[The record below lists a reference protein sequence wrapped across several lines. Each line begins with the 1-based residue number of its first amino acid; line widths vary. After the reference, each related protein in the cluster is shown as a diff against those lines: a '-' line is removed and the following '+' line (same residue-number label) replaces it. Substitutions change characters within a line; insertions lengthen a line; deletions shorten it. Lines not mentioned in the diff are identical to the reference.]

1 MSLADKIT
9 TERRGRL
16 AAEKLLELKQAELF
30 AANRKL
36 GKHARELSEEIVE
49 TRAQSAI
56 IQDENKRVK
65 SDLTV
70 ANQKI
75 MIAER
80 RLWHSVET
88 IQDGFAFFN
97 SESNMIAANQAYLVV
112 FDGLEYIQTG
122 VNYITILQAL
132 TDEGIVNTGDLSA
145 PDWREMMITRWQEPT
160 PPPVVLHLWNDQYIK
175 LVDRRGP
182 GGDIVSLGLNIT
194 ATVEYEKQ
202 LEAAREIAEG
212 ANRAKSSFLANMS
225 HEIRTPMNGV
235 VGMSDLLGDTGLTEE
250 QRLYVDT
257 IKNSSEALLVI
268 INDVLDYSKIEADK
282 LELHPEPFDL
292 ERSIHEIIM
301 LLHTSARNKG
311 LTIAL
316 DYDLFLPTRFIGDPG
331 RIRQVLTNLLGNA
344 LKFTAK
350 GHVLIRVLGIPNP
363 EHGNAE
369 VTITIEDTGIGIP
382 QDMVGHIFGEFNQ
395 VENERNRQFDG
406 TGLGL
411 TISKRLV
418 TLMRGDIW
426 VTSEDGE
433 GSCFGFHIP
442 LDTVDADAIVF
453 PVLSDGLRHVM
464 VVDDI
469 AANRTIL
476 ERQLEQLGL
485 RVTSC
490 VNGRKALDKI
500 SGGIDIDLILTDHNM
515 PEMDGLELTTAL
527 YERGIDTPI
536 ILLSSNPSVA
546 DKDPARKLL
555 HGLMQKPVP
564 RRELFAKLRSL
575 EEPKAEIPAPM
586 VQMPIAPEN
595 RKMRVL
601 AAEDNK
607 TNQLVFNKMVKGL
620 NIDLVFANDGQE
632 AVATFKTFK
641 PDLIFMDI
649 SMPIMDGKEAT
660 RAIRKLEKGMT
671 KAVGIVAVTAH
682 AIQGD
687 DKSILE
693 AGLDH
698 YLTKPLRKFAIH
710 GKLSEYL
717 PKGAEPLGD
726 LALK

>member
-1 MSLADKIT
+1 
-9 TERRGRL
+9 
-16 AAEKLLELKQAELF
+16 
-30 AANRKL
+30 
-36 GKHARELSEEIVE
+36 
-49 TRAQSAI
+49 
-56 IQDENKRVK
+56 
-65 SDLTV
+65 
-70 ANQKI
+70 
-75 MIAER
+75 
-80 RLWHSVET
+80 
-88 IQDGFAFFN
+88 
-97 SESNMIAANQAYLVV
+97 
-112 FDGLEYIQTG
+112 
-122 VNYITILQAL
+122 
-132 TDEGIVNTGDLSA
+132 
-145 PDWREMMITRWQEPT
+145 
-160 PPPVVLHLWNDQYIK
+160 
-175 LVDRRGP
+175 
-182 GGDIVSLGLNIT
+182 
-194 ATVEYEKQ
+194 
-202 LEAAREIAEG
+202 
-212 ANRAKSSFLANMS
+212 
-225 HEIRTPMNGV
+225 
-235 VGMSDLLGDTGLTEE
+235 
-250 QRLYVDT
+250 
-257 IKNSSEALLVI
+257 
-268 INDVLDYSKIEADK
+268 
-282 LELHPEPFDL
+282 
-292 ERSIHEIIM
+292 
-301 LLHTSARNKG
+301 
-311 LTIAL
+311 
-316 DYDLFLPTRFIGDPG
+316 
-331 RIRQVLTNLLGNA
+331 
-344 LKFTAK
+344 
-350 GHVLIRVLGIPNP
+350 
-363 EHGNAE
+363 
-369 VTITIEDTGIGIP
+369 
-382 QDMVGHIFGEFNQ
+382 
-395 VENERNRQFDG
+395 
-406 TGLGL
+406 
-411 TISKRLV
+411 
-418 TLMRGDIW
+418 MRGNIW
-426 VTSEDGE
+426 VTSEEGE

-546 DKDPARKLL
+546 DKDPAWKLL

-607 TNQLVFNKMVKGL
+607 TNQLVFYKMVKGL

-660 RAIRKLEKGMT
+660 RAIRKIEKGMT

-682 AIQGD
+682 AMQGD

-710 GKLSEYL
+710 SKLSEYL